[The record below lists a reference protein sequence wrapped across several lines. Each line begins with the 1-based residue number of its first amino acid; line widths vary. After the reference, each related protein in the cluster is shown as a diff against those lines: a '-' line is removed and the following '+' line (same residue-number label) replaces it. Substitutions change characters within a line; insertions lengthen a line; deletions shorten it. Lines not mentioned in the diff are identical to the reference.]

1 MSVQVTTGFSQLVSL
16 GIGAGDV
23 ATMINLGHRVGNWW
37 TADSGDR
44 EFLDLLDEDEMSLI
58 HRRGLID
65 LPRFN
70 KKWSNAIR
78 LLVNGKPQVYKD
90 REARPILGP
99 FTRFTAIMVSMIA
112 ALDAFCSLKVTKE
125 VVKSVIK
132 GLLCTTEYGEDLMAS
147 RLNNRINAWRSAAC
161 VRGLSIAAKKTRDN
175 LIMKELIL
183 DGFMPYGEARD
194 MAQFLLWLLTEN
206 SETYS
211 TSSSDIAGV
220 ATSLSELGIDVLNVH
235 GLGDDSLG
243 SSCTLIYSSEAY
255 LHGNRLDG
263 AVEYRMLIYREQ
275 STTISLLNPEESFS
289 KFPIKLAVANRCRQA
304 WTAGRNAAKHVS
316 FTVLIPERGSSS
328 KDIEYCFLDCGSQ
341 VARVETEISA
351 LVDINAPITN
361 QESCDGLAVCLQRES
376 KSTLLWLQEQ
386 TADPMTKI
394 KDHVDNLD
402 FSDSIRIDAFTVF
415 QAFFT
420 GFYYTV
426 FLELVD
432 TTSLEIPTV
441 DGRWGYRSSELL
453 VVLRQYLHTASRRGD
468 LRFRRADVIAILSR
482 MLLSYPILEN
492 PDTRYK
498 GRYLGV
504 VAKRALITNSLI
516 NPCLSPGDIGRFVLV
531 DVDVGGVPTDS
542 NGLIR
547 PGLAEGLLDGKRRL
561 CSRMDEEIAIDLTT
575 IHDKAPNLD
584 MTLHIEADWDGDPET
599 TLLCARYKGRR
610 LGTLDPAVTDWAFC
624 HGYIEPSNIPLQN
637 QLPRVVFSSTV
648 QNIVEGE
655 ILIPLEVDM
664 PVVIQAYNRPFMR
677 YAVVGFYWG
686 WAPVLIATN
695 CIHTAVKHAEEH
707 SGKLIRKETLANK
720 GVVIITGYEM

>member
-16 GIGAGDV
+16 RIGAGDV

-58 HRRGLID
+58 HCRGLID

-70 KKWSNAIR
+70 KQWSNALR

-112 ALDAFCSLKVTKE
+112 ALDAFCSLKITKE
-125 VVKSVIK
+125 VIKSVIR

-194 MAQFLLWLLTEN
+194 MARFLLWLLTEN
-206 SETYS
+206 SETYT

-220 ATSLSELGIDVLNVH
+220 ATSLSKLGIDVLNVH
-235 GLGDDSLG
+235 GLGDDSLEP
-243 SSCTLIYSSEAY
+243 SCTLIYSSEAY
-255 LHGNRLDG
+255 IHGNRLDG
-263 AVEYRMLIYREQ
+263 AMEYRMLIRREQ

-316 FTVLIPERGSSS
+316 FTVLIPERG
-328 KDIEYCFLDCGSQ
+328 
-341 VARVETEISA
+341 RVPKISNTVS
-351 LVDINAPITN
+351 LIV
-361 QESCDGLAVCLQRES
+361 
-376 KSTLLWLQEQ
+376 
-386 TADPMTKI
+386 MTKI
-394 KDHVDNLD
+394 QDHVDDLD

-420 GFYYTV
+420 GFYYAV

-453 VVLRQYLHTASRRGD
+453 VMLRQYLHTASRRGD

-504 VAKRALITNSLI
+504 VAKHALITNSLI

-547 PGLAEGLLDGKRRL
+547 PGVAEGLLDGKRRT
-561 CSRMDEEIAIDLTT
+561 CSHMDTKIAIDLTT

-599 TLLCARYKGRR
+599 TLLCVRYKGRR
-610 LGTLDPAVTDWAFC
+610 LDPAVTDWAFC
-624 HGYIEPSNIPLQN
+624 HGFIEPSNIPLQN

-655 ILIPLEVDM
+655 ILIPLKVDM

-695 CIHTAVKHAEEH
+695 CIHTAVKQAEEY
-707 SGKLIRKETLANK
+707 SGKLIKKGTLANK
-720 GVVIITGYEM
+720 GVVIIAGYGE